1 MARAEIDSFIVKFKT
16 LLLSGKKSTLV
27 IKSNNG
33 KAEVS
38 LDVELGEVI
47 PPPHHRGHGS
57 RDGPSRQRRRQR
69 RAAAREVQKTENE
82 NYMAAEATIVD
93 EVNQKEIEH
102 NTLKDEFCSDEIF
115 KEKDLS
121 SLDNNVNGDLV
132 DKIVVKYSDVHQK
145 SDTEKVV
152 KEKLLSVGIEA
163 NKIESV
169 RVEQGTSN
177 VVVKLKPVDKKRS

>member
-1 MARAEIDSFIVKFKT
+1 MARAEIDSFIVKFNT

-47 PPPHHRGHGS
+47 PPPVHHRGH
-57 RDGPSRQRRRQR
+57 GPSRQRRRQR

-93 EVNQKEIEH
+93 EVNQNEMSITH
-102 NTLKDEFCSDEIF
+102 
-115 KEKDLS
+115 
-121 SLDNNVNGDLV
+121 
-132 DKIVVKYSDVHQK
+132 
-145 SDTEKVV
+145 
-152 KEKLLSVGIEA
+152 
-163 NKIESV
+163 
-169 RVEQGTSN
+169 
-177 VVVKLKPVDKKRS
+177 